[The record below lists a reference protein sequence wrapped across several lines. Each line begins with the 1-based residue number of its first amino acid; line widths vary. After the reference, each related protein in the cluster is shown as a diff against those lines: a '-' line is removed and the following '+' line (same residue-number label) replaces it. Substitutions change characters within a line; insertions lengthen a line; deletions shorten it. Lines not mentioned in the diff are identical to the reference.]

1 MPTYQGTYQPRVSTT
16 GRAFTGGAGGVAQ
29 ADGGSELRIPPALQM
44 LRSIAGSSPS
54 SGLPIRGPLLGWPVV
69 LVPRRAGSREMFQ
82 KDSFSV
88 HELSFGAII
97 FREKGI

>member
-1 MPTYQGTYQPRVSTT
+1 VAPAPLLRPMAAPNFVSHRPYRCC
-16 GRAFTGGAGGVAQ
+16 GP
-29 ADGGSELRIPPALQM
+29 S
-44 LRSIAGSSPS
+44 AGSLPT